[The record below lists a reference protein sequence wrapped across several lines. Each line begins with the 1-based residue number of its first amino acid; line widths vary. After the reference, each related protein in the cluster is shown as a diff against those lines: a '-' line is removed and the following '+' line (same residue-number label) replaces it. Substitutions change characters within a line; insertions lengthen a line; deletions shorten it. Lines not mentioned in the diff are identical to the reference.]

1 MALPVT
7 TKAFTLTTDLFSWY
21 LIFQSVLDSRLHKKL
36 FKVYKP
42 RGGGGGV
49 LQQKKICLIKF
60 AAFDVIDPNREF
72 DLQNWFLWTSWPS
85 Q

>member
-7 TKAFTLTTDLFSWY
+7 TKAFTLTTDLFSLY
-21 LIFQSVLDSRLHKKL
+21 LIFLC
-36 FKVYKP
+36 KVSWIHDFTKNCLRCINP
-42 RGGGGGV
+42 GGGRGGV

-72 DLQNWFLWTSWPS
+72 DLQN
-85 Q
+85 

>member
-21 LIFQSVLDSRLHKKL
+21 LIFHFSLQSVQ
-36 FKVYKP
+36 P
-42 RGGGGGV
+42 RGGGGV